1 MVDTGVVRGIGV
13 AVFTGA
19 ATQGV
24 TDEAMRA
31 EATGAAMPVTMAA
44 GTTHEAMPGVVDSMA
59 EAPFA
64 AVVATTAE
72 VDLEVAVPT
81 VAADPEVAAAS
92 TVAVDPTVVDTGN
105 GLLHLRRDNG
115 WQHCAASHFSMAHPK
130 APNPDLT

>member
-1 MVDTGVVRGIGV
+1 
-13 AVFTGA
+13 
-19 ATQGV
+19 
-24 TDEAMRA
+24 
-31 EATGAAMPVTMAA
+31 
-44 GTTHEAMPGVVDSMA
+44 MPGVEDSMA

-115 WQHCAASHFSMAHPK
+115 WQHRAASRFSRAHPK
-130 APNPDLT
+130 APNPDVT